1 MVVGL
6 GWCPCCTFLLFFS
19 LINTGTLKFKRQL
32 KFLLLTAVNHLSWPL
47 KKENLLLW
55 VQKFMVCDWWISI
68 HFVCFCVSGFV
79 ACDHYKRQLR
89 LQQRR
94 MQFFIL
100 SWLLN
105 SRVCVLLEIAVTAM
119 QLLSLRWITPVKLS
133 AIHTHLESTSF
144 YKMLPNWTWE
154 YIVLTVCSVLV
165 HWGLIIFFEF
175 SKDFIRAN
183 HCTCTCKYHSLCLP

>member
-1 MVVGL
+1 
-6 GWCPCCTFLLFFS
+6 
-19 LINTGTLKFKRQL
+19 
-32 KFLLLTAVNHLSWPL
+32 
-47 KKENLLLW
+47 
-55 VQKFMVCDWWISI
+55 MVCDWWISI

-175 SKDFIRAN
+175 QKILLEPITVHVHVSTIHFV
-183 HCTCTCKYHSLCLP
+183 CCKCLHPFWFSMVLCEIGMIWKEYGR

>member
-1 MVVGL
+1 ML
-6 GWCPCCTFLLFFS
+6 H
-19 LINTGTLKFKRQL
+19 
-32 KFLLLTAVNHLSWPL
+32 LLTVLFTNEHGNS
-47 KKENLLLW
+47 E
-55 VQKFMVCDWWISI
+55 VQKATQVFVAHCCQSSKLTSQERELCFYEFKSSCDWWISI

-144 YKMLPNWTWE
+144 YKMLPNWTWNTLFLL
-154 YIVLTVCSVLV
+154 YAL
-165 HWGLIIFFEF
+165 
-175 SKDFIRAN
+175 
-183 HCTCTCKYHSLCLP
+183 Y